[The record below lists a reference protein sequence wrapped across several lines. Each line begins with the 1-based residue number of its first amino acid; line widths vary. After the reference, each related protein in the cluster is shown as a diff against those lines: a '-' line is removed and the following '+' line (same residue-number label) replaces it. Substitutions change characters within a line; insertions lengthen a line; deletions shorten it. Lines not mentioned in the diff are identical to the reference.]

1 MGAFWTYFKDVLGW
15 NLLHHGGPLAA
26 LAQGLAES
34 LDAARG
40 DVFWLR
46 DQLHPAT
53 CEDAFV
59 AKHGKSRGLARHP
72 LETGA
77 QYRRRVVKAW
87 AWQRLGSKSAGLPQ
101 VLAHYGYPDCRVRN
115 MRGQD
120 QQRWAE
126 FTVRA
131 GVPETGMGP
140 QDYRLITWTANE
152 TKPARSVLAG
162 LETETKARAAVRAA
176 TALAVGTVTTLYPA
190 TPEETAVCGTINA
203 GGYFHT
209 ITTIALGE

>member
-1 MGAFWTYFKDVLGW
+1 MGAFWNYFKDVLGW

-26 LAQGLAES
+26 LAQGLAGS
-34 LDAARG
+34 LDAARV

-59 AKHGKSRGLARHP
+59 ALHGRSRGVARHP

-87 AWQRLGSKSAGLPQ
+87 AWQRLGSRSAGLPQ

-126 FTVRA
+126 FTLRV
-131 GVPETGMGP
+131 GVPVEGMNA

-162 LETETKARAAVRAA
+162 LETETTARAAVRAA
-176 TALAVGTVTTLYPA
+176 SILAVGTVVTLSPA
-190 TPEETAVCGTINA
+190 TPKETGVPGAVNA
-203 GGYFHT
+203 GGYIHG